1 MRVAKYA
8 STESVIIYDIDVRNI
23 LKQLLES
30 DLASMQDPMG
40 FAGYINPCNSDAL
53 KDDALSKLRTAVT
66 RAEKARV
73 AEANGDTKTA
83 FDWWGM
89 VYNGKFPSYY
99 L

>member
-1 MRVAKYA
+1 
-8 STESVIIYDIDVRNI
+8 
-23 LKQLLES
+23 LLDS

-66 RAEKARV
+66 RADKARI
-73 AEANGDTKTA
+73 AEANGDTKAA
-83 FDWWGM
+83 FDWWSM